1 MQITFNF
8 LVRSRPCV
16 SSSETRNYIF
26 YFFMDFVMIFSIAIK
41 DVFLV
46 KYLNLVEK
54 LINYNCKAKLYNI
67 LSLCC

>member
-1 MQITFNF
+1 
-8 LVRSRPCV
+8 
-16 SSSETRNYIF
+16 
-26 YFFMDFVMIFSIAIK
+26 MDFVMIFSIAIK

-67 LSLCC
+67 LSLCCWGAQQVINAAILQALVHAYITGNLA

>member
-16 SSSETRNYIF
+16 SPSETRNYIF

-54 LINYNCKAKLYNI
+54 LIKYNCKAKLYNI